1 MYSFSSYLS
10 TVNKVFGSINKPSTL
25 LAGYSNKQVFISNG
39 EITLTLPVNE
49 FTLPHIIY
57 LPQDRNLI
65 KGFYYHIVEHRF
77 MFTDDDDNEL
87 KGEPFS
93 EGFSYISEAL
103 QATSYDMPTMLSRA
117 LLSARS
123 FSLAMSE
130 TGTDT
135 YMYLTESYKPKPY
148 KLPELNQDYSK
159 LNNPHEIIKPLKAS
173 LNSVHYSSSNMWI
186 FGMDKG
192 FQLYISMID
201 RSLLIEAKK
210 LEPLKQGINM
220 PATFGT
226 ETTQEDTTTVPT
238 QEDTTTVPTQEDVI
252 VTEDVTTAPIQEN
265 TTVTE
270 DTTTVPI
277 TEEKI
282 EELPRVTETIT
293 KNNSLH
299 QMVVENYRLLR
310 QLNDKL
316 SISDDDLAEL
326 KKIKAMKQI
335 IKKYS

>member
-49 FTLPHIIY
+49 FTLPHVIY

-65 KGFYYHIVEHRF
+65 KGFYYHIVDHRF

-135 YMYLTESYKPKPY
+135 YMYLTKSYKPKPY

-159 LNNPHEIIKPLKAS
+159 LDNPHEIIKPLKAS
-173 LNSVHYSSSNMWI
+173 LNSVHYSSSNMWV

-192 FQLYISMID
+192 FKLYISMINK
-201 RSLLIEAKK
+201 SLLIEAKK

-220 PATFGT
+220 PATFGAQT
-226 ETTQEDTTTVPT
+226 AQEDATTA
-238 QEDTTTVPTQEDVI
+238 PTQEDVI
-252 VTEDVTTAPIQEN
+252 PAPTQEDAIPAPVTE
-265 TTVTE
+265 
-270 DTTTVPI
+270 
-277 TEEKI
+277 EEKEPVSTP
-282 EELPRVTETIT
+282 EELPIVTEPIT
-293 KNNSLH
+293 KNSSLH

-316 SISDDDLAEL
+316 SISDDDLVEL
-326 KKIKAMKQI
+326 KKMKAMKQI
-335 IKKYS
+335 IKKYT